1 MLYNYQFFYNNR
13 IVNEEQDLFFFIL
26 CTTILHKYLA
36 AMHRNNILIAIPV
49 FNEIAVY
56 NIIQRVKNFSLDVLV
71 IDDGSTYS
79 LRKGLIN
86 VENIR
91 MIVHPRNL
99 GYGKAI
105 IDAFTYAMKNR
116 YDYLLTIDGDGQH
129 EPEEISLFLRE
140 IPFYDY
146 DIISGSRYLF
156 PIRVGADVPI
166 ERYLINKRITGIL
179 NRITGFGLTDSF
191 CGFKAYKVE
200 KLKALH
206 VTEYGYGMPL
216 QLWIQ
221 AWKRGLRVREIPV
234 KLIYNDLTKHFAG
247 VLEDPETR
255 LLYYKNIIRKELAD
269 TEQKNV
275 AVRRTKKTVRY

>member
-1 MLYNYQFFYNNR
+1 MYRNK
-13 IVNEEQDLFFFIL
+13 IL
-26 CTTILHKYLA
+26 V
-36 AMHRNNILIAIPV
+36 AIPV

-79 LRKGLIN
+79 LREGLIN

-91 MIVHPRNL
+91 VIVHPKNL

-105 IDAFTYAMKNR
+105 IDAFSYAMKNR

-129 EPEEISLFLRE
+129 EPEEIPLFLKE

-146 DIISGSRYLF
+146 DILSGSRYFF
-156 PIRVGADVPI
+156 PIKAGTDVPM
-166 ERYLINKRITGIL
+166 ERYLINKKITGIL

-200 KLKALH
+200 KLKVLH
-206 VTEYGYGMPL
+206 LTEYGYGMPL

-221 AWKRGLRVREIPV
+221 AWKMGLRVNEIPV
-234 KLIYNDLTKHFAG
+234 KLIYKDLTKPFKG
-247 VLEDPETR
+247 VLEDPDVR
-255 LLYYKNIIRKELAD
+255 LQYYKNIIRKELTDAK
-269 TEQKNV
+269 QNNV
-275 AVRRTKKTVRY
+275 AVFRTKKTVRY

>member
-1 MLYNYQFFYNNR
+1 MYRNK
-13 IVNEEQDLFFFIL
+13 IL
-26 CTTILHKYLA
+26 V
-36 AMHRNNILIAIPV
+36 AIPV
-49 FNEIAVY
+49 FNEIAAY
-56 NIIQRVKNFSLDVLV
+56 NIIQRVKNFSPDVLV

-79 LRKGLIN
+79 LRKGLLH
-86 VENIR
+86 VENIH

-105 IDAFTYAMKNR
+105 IDACMYAVKNG
-116 YDYLLTIDGDGQH
+116 YDYLVTIDGDGQH
-129 EPEEISLFLRE
+129 EPEEIALFLKE

-146 DIISGSRYLF
+146 DILSGSRYLS
-156 PIRVGADVPI
+156 PMKAGTDVPM

-200 KLKALH
+200 RLKVLH
-206 VTEYGYGMPL
+206 LTEYGYGMPL

-221 AWKRGLRVREIPV
+221 AWKTGLRVREIPV
-234 KLIYNDLTKHFAG
+234 KLIYKDIAKHFKG

-255 LLYYKNIIRKELAD
+255 LQYYKNVVRKALAD
-269 TEQKNV
+269 TEYNN
-275 AVRRTKKTVRY
+275 AAAFRTDKTARH

>member
-1 MLYNYQFFYNNR
+1 M
-13 IVNEEQDLFFFIL
+13 
-26 CTTILHKYLA
+26 
-36 AMHRNNILIAIPV
+36 PV

-79 LRKGLIN
+79 LRKELIN
-86 VENIR
+86 VENIH

-129 EPEEISLFLRE
+129 EPEEIPLFLRE
-140 IPFYDY
+140 IPFHDC
-146 DIISGSRYLF
+146 DILSGSRYFF
-156 PIRVGADVPI
+156 PLKVGANVPI

-191 CGFKAYKVE
+191 CGFKAYKVG

-206 VTEYGYGMPL
+206 VTEHGYGMPL

-221 AWKRGLRVREIPV
+221 AWKMGLRVREIPV
-234 KLIYNDLTKHFAG
+234 KLIYKDLTKHFKG
-247 VLEDPETR
+247 TLEDPNIR
-255 LLYYKNIIRKELAD
+255 LQYYKNIIRKELAD
-269 TEQKNV
+269 MEQKNI
-275 AVRRTKKTVRY
+275 AVCGTKKTVRY

>member
-1 MLYNYQFFYNNR
+1 MNR
-13 IVNEEQDLFFFIL
+13 NKIL
-26 CTTILHKYLA
+26 V
-36 AMHRNNILIAIPV
+36 AIPV

-56 NIIQRVKNFSLDVLV
+56 NIIQRVKNFSLNVLV

-79 LRKGLIN
+79 LREGLIN

-91 MIVHPRNL
+91 VIVHPKNL

-105 IDAFTYAMKNR
+105 IDAFSYAVKNR

-129 EPEEISLFLRE
+129 EPEEIALFLRE

-146 DIISGSRYLF
+146 DILSGSRYFF
-156 PIRVGADVPI
+156 PIKAGTDVPM
-166 ERYLINKRITGIL
+166 ERYLINKKITGIL

-200 KLKALH
+200 KLKVLH
-206 VTEYGYGMPL
+206 LTEYGYGMPL

-221 AWKRGLRVREIPV
+221 AWKMGLRINEIPV
-234 KLIYNDLTKHFAG
+234 KLIYKDLTKPFKG
-247 VLEDPETR
+247 ILEDPDVR
-255 LLYYKNIIRKELAD
+255 LQYYKNIIRKELAD
-269 TEQKNV
+269 TKQNNA
-275 AVRRTKKTVRY
+275 AVFRTKKTVRY

>member
-1 MLYNYQFFYNNR
+1 
-13 IVNEEQDLFFFIL
+13 
-26 CTTILHKYLA
+26 
-36 AMHRNNILIAIPV
+36 MHRNNILIAIPV

-86 VENIR
+86 VESIR

-129 EPEEISLFLRE
+129 EPEEISQFLKE

-146 DIISGSRYLF
+146 DVLSGSRYFF

-200 KLKALH
+200 KLKVLH

-221 AWKRGLRVREIPV
+221 AWKRGLQVREIPV
-234 KLIYNDLTKHFAG
+234 KLIYNDLTKHFTG

-269 TEQKNV
+269 MKQKNV
-275 AVRRTKKTVRY
+275 AVCRTKKTVRY